1 MDERLEI
8 SIDPVNDGLGNV
20 AENEEIGEQI
30 IHQQSQCLASTA
42 AESTGVEEAMTYA
55 GLVYYEEKR
64 AEDLVTFTA
73 AKDLNALLEFIKKDC
88 PHAERGQNILFRFK
102 DYNGYI
108 ELKFDAPQKK
118 PFTGWSIEPHM
129 DSCKFLRCDVDKFGE
144 ANYPLPSTCLV
155 SVYGS
160 DDAVPTLHYSVPLD
174 GVADPK
180 TLFIHRSLRTVGLS
194 LPAIPANPRPLP
206 VLRKREQGLDLVSI
220 KKRVQQ
226 VLTKHQVDLSQ
237 AFSLSLSSIF
247 NEMAAVGIVS
257 NDTEKSYEA
266 IIKSFK
272 VGMSFMKSS
281 SDLESYCVKFL
292 NGLSKVGGPVAL
304 AAETIYDEWTEASE
318 GELLFDCLAKRTKNT

>member
-1 MDERLEI
+1 M
-8 SIDPVNDGLGNV
+8 
-20 AENEEIGEQI
+20 
-30 IHQQSQCLASTA
+30 IHQQSQSLASTA

-64 AEDLVTFTA
+64 AEDLVTFA
-73 AKDLNALLEFIKKDC
+73 VVKDLNALLEFIKKDC

-118 PFTGWSIEPHM
+118 PFTGWCIEPHM

-180 TLFIHRSLRTVGLS
+180 TLFIHRSLRTLGLS
-194 LPAIPANPRPLP
+194 LPAIPVNPRPLP

-226 VLTKHQVDLSQ
+226 VLTKHQAVLSE

-247 NEMAAVGIVS
+247 NEMAGVGIVS
-257 NDTEKSYEA
+257 NDSEKSYEA

-304 AAETIYDEWTEASE
+304 AAETICDEWTEASE